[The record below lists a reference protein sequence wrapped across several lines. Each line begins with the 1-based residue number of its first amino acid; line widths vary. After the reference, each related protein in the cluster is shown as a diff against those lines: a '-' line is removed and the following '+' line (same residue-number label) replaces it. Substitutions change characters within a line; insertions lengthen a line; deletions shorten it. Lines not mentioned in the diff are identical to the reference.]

1 MLIQLLNDEN
11 LLFLAVNFFLA
22 GLITGI
28 LIMRVKLSKLKKKLI
43 ELDEELQKQY
53 DDKLIHMKE

>member
-1 MLIQLLNDEN
+1 MLIQLLNDEH

>member
-22 GLITGI
+22 GFITGI
-28 LIMRVKLSKLKKKLI
+28 LLMRAKLSKLKKKLL
-43 ELDEELQKQY
+43 ELDGELQKQY
-53 DDKLIHMKE
+53 DDTLLHMKE

>member
-53 DDKLIHMKE
+53 DDTLLHMKE